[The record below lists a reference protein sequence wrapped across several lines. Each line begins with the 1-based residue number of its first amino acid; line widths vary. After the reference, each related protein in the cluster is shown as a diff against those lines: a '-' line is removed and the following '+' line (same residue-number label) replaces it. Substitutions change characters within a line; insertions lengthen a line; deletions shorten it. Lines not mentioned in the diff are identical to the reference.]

1 MKLMTNK
8 RLWHAIMGDLTRQYR
23 YQIFAAAAAITII
36 YILILFFLPGA
47 SQDKVVQ
54 FLIFNDPVALGML
67 FSGAMFLFEK
77 NENTLEALSV
87 TPLKSKEYLTSKVVT
102 FSFIALAASLCMAFA
117 AWSWDFS
124 KASLILG
131 VSLTASLFTML
142 GLGLVAG
149 IQNFNEYVIKMGMY
163 MLPVALPFLNF
174 FEIMNSYWFY
184 LIPTQASLLLLE
196 ASRTPITEW
205 QFIYAIL
212 YLLIWNVL
220 AYYWALKRLKEKV
233 AFV

>member
-1 MKLMTNK
+1 MKPMINK
-8 RLWHAIMGDLTRQYR
+8 RLRQAIRGDLVRQYR
-23 YQIFAAAAAITII
+23 YQIFTAAAAITIM

-87 TPLKSKEYLTSKVVT
+87 TPLKAKEYLSSKVIT
-102 FSFIALAASLCMAFA
+102 FTFMTLVASLCMAFA
-117 AWSWDFS
+117 AWGWNFS
-124 KASLILG
+124 KLSLIIG

-142 GLGLVAG
+142 GLALVAG
-149 IQNFNEYVIKMGMY
+149 SQNFNEYVIKMGLY
-163 MLPVALPFLNF
+163 MLPVAFPFLHF
-174 FEIMNSYWFY
+174 FDIMNSYWFY

-196 ASRTPITEW
+196 ASRTPITDW
-205 QFIYAIL
+205 QFIYAVV

-220 AYYWALKRLKEKV
+220 AYYWALQRLKDKV